1 MTIVAEREFMIIEGA
16 ELRPAR
22 VLVFAPEKISDNEW
36 KCEYRLVGFS
46 KDRARKAYGV
56 DSYQALYLALK
67 RMLDASPGERQAMGM
82 ASYQRCAARFD
93 WHKVAQHFVDLF
105 TSMARR

>member
-22 VLVFAPEKISDNEW
+22 VLVYAPEKISDNEW

-67 RMLDASPGERQAMGM
+67 ILATEIAITDEYKGGKLTLFGKADFDINEMMGFLP
-82 ASYQRCAARFD
+82 A
-93 WHKVAQHFVDLF
+93 
-105 TSMARR
+105 